1 MTINYLKPTLTLN
14 KSNLSYNYYYIKLHD
29 IILTAWLWY
38 SKIALVLTKYTEYV
52 LKNFNV
58 INIIFFNTYI
68 FLHRQFFW

>member
-38 SKIALVLTKYTEYV
+38 SKIALVLTKYTE
-52 LKNFNV
+52 
-58 INIIFFNTYI
+58 
-68 FLHRQFFW
+68 